1 MSGKEK
7 DASCTETVMQRKE
20 MNRWRG
26 NGGSVLSGVGES
38 MNNCLHV
45 IN

>member
-7 DASCTETVMQRKE
+7 DASCTESVMQKKE

-26 NGGSVLSGVGES
+26 NGGKCAIRSRG
-38 MNNCLHV
+38 
-45 IN
+45 INE